1 MDPVKKLV
9 SGRLRAEVP
18 GPHPDADLLSAF
30 AEKALPERD
39 RLQVLAHLAEC
50 GDCRQ
55 VIFFVLP
62 DSAETQKVLAID
74 RRSRSGFALRW
85 GTLAAA
91 IAVCAI
97 LLVSTRHRDA
107 VSTYKQAV
115 PAKAPGQIAADLKT
129 PPELAEMRALRDD
142 RANTK
147 TSVTREAEADK
158 VIPTPKHMTAKPA
171 AKFDFD
177 QSGQVRMAPRSE
189 AAPAANLQK
198 ESRNFVGLEKLEPG
212 AASAPAPAAPAP
224 VAIGGPLQNKDAI
237 AYSASGQGQGVLAK
251 IASGN
256 LGGTVL
262 DPSGAV
268 IANATVTTVG
278 PIGTRAAQSDPQ
290 GRFSFDHLVPGTY
303 SVKAQAPGF
312 KTTDV
317 EQVALLDQP
326 LDLKVTLEVG
336 STSEAV
342 EVTSA
347 SATLETAS
355 AEVAQNKKQSNQLA
369 RKKTAAANYRGAIAK
384 TLSGSMP
391 QWTLS
396 PEGSVQRSLDAGKS
410 WQNVRVASGAG
421 FRALSSAGTH
431 VWVGGS
437 AGALYHSADSGLT
450 WTRVTPVAAGRK
462 LESDITH
469 VDFAD
474 PMNGTVTSA
483 SGEAWSTSDGGQ
495 SWQVR

>member
-30 AEKALPERD
+30 AEKVLPERD
-39 RLQVLAHLAEC
+39 RVQVLAHLAEC

-55 VIFFVLP
+55 IVFFALP
-62 DSAETQKVLAID
+62 DSAETQKVLAIE
-74 RRSRSGFALRW
+74 RRPRSGLALRW

-97 LLVSTRHRDA
+97 LLVATRHRGVVA
-107 VSTYKQAV
+107 TYKQVV
-115 PAKAPGQIAADLKT
+115 PAKAPGQIAAELKT

-142 RANTK
+142 RAISK
-147 TSVTREAEADK
+147 TGATREADANK
-158 VIPTPKHMTAKPA
+158 VIPTPKHMTAKPTG
-171 AKFDFD
+171 KFDFD

-189 AAPAANLQK
+189 AADGLQAQNQ
-198 ESRNFVGLEKLEPG
+198 NFVAMDKMDAG
-212 AASAPAPAAPAP
+212 AASPQPASGA
-224 VAIGGPLQNKDAI
+224 VGGLLQNKNAA
-237 AYSASGQGQGVLAK
+237 AYSTASGQDQGALAK
-251 IASGN
+251 IAAGN

-278 PIGTRAAQSDPQ
+278 PIGTRAAQSDSQ
-290 GRFSFDHLVPGTY
+290 GKFSFDRLVPGTY
-303 SVKAQAPGF
+303 SVKAEARGF
-312 KTTDV
+312 KAA
-317 EQVALLDQP
+317 EIQQVAVLDQA
-326 LDLKVTLEVG
+326 LDLKVTLNVG
-336 STSEAV
+336 STSEVV
-342 EVTSA
+342 EVTAGSPA
-347 SATLETAS
+347 VETTS
-355 AEVAQNKKQSNQLA
+355 AEIAQNEKQANQLS
-369 RKKTAAANYRGAIAK
+369 RKKSAAVNYRGAMAK
-384 TLSGSMP
+384 ELSVAMP

-396 PEGSVQRSLDAGKS
+396 PDGFVQRSLNAGKT
-410 WQNVRVASGAG
+410 WQNVPVASGAG

-437 AGALYHSADSGLT
+437 HGALYHSADSGQT
-450 WTRVTPVAAGRK
+450 WTRVTPAAAGRK
-462 LESDITH
+462 LDADITH

-474 PMNGTVTSA
+474 ATNGTVTTA

-495 SWQVR
+495 TWQVR

>member
-1 MDPVKKLV
+1 MDAVRKLV
-9 SGRLRAEVP
+9 SEGLQRQVP

-30 AEKALPERD
+30 AEKALPESERV
-39 RLQVLAHLAEC
+39 QILAHLGEC

-55 VIFFVLP
+55 IVFFALP
-62 DSAETQKVLAID
+62 DSAEPQKVLAIE
-74 RRSRSGFALRW
+74 RRPRSSFALRW

-97 LLVSTRHRDA
+97 LLVGTRHRDVTSA
-107 VSTYKQAV
+107 YKQAV
-115 PAKAPGQIAADLKT
+115 PAKAPGQIAAELKT

-142 RANTK
+142 RASNK
-147 TSVTREAEADK
+147 TDVTQQAQADK

-177 QSGQVRMAPRSE
+177 QSGQVRMAPRSDG
-189 AAPAANLQK
+189 AQTANLQT
-198 ESRNFVGLEKLEPG
+198 EGRNFVGMEKLDAG
-212 AASAPAPAAPAP
+212 ASAAP
-224 VAIGGPLQNKDAI
+224 VAPTAIGGLVQNKNA
-237 AYSASGQGQGVLAK
+237 AAESAASGQVQGALAK
-251 IASGN
+251 IAAGN
-256 LGGTVL
+256 LGGTVV

-278 PIGTRAAQSDPQ
+278 PIGTRAAQSDSQ
-290 GRFSFDHLVPGTY
+290 GKFSFDRLVPGTY

-317 EQVALLDQP
+317 EQVAVLDQP
-326 LDLKVTLEVG
+326 LDLKVTLNVS

-342 EVTSA
+342 EVTAASTAVETTSA
-347 SATLETAS
+347 VI
-355 AEVAQNKKQSNQLA
+355 AEQNDAQANQLS
-369 RKKTAAANYRGAIAK
+369 RKKSAAANYRAATVK
-384 TLSGSMP
+384 ALSVAMP

-396 PEGSVQRSLDAGKS
+396 PQGLVQRSLDAGKS

-421 FRALSSAGTH
+421 FRALSSVGTD

-437 AGALYHSADSGLT
+437 GGALYHSSDSGQT
-450 WTRVTPVAAGRK
+450 WTRVTPISAGRK

-469 VDFAD
+469 VDFSD
-474 PMNGTVTSA
+474 PMNGTVTTA
-483 SGEAWSTSDGGQ
+483 SGEVWNTSDGGQ
-495 SWQVR
+495 SWQVE